1 MTMAEFNIRL
11 FAFKRMKRDEELLF
25 REVGYS
31 ALIGSHLDPK
41 KMPKTK
47 QKYWSIGLDN
57 RIDKEQLEHNKKVM
71 LEAYKKY
78 NNGRS

>member
-1 MTMAEFNIRL
+1 
-11 FAFKRMKRDEELLF
+11 
-25 REVGYS
+25 
-31 ALIGSHLDPK
+31 
-41 KMPKTK
+41 MPKTK